1 VINIEPIYVG
11 FTMQS
16 LNSHSETSRYFITS
30 LAKGLEVL
38 SCFGAGT
45 PSLSLK
51 ELCEQMGWPKG
62 SGFRYTFTLQKLGY
76 LDQDPVTKRYR
87 PGVKV
92 LSLGFD
98 YLNSLELAES
108 AQSHLEKLFHETGY
122 PTHMAVL
129 DGAEIV
135 YVARRADRS
144 LTTINL
150 FVGARL
156 PAYCTSMGRVLLA
169 YSPVQQ
175 VRALLAGAVMVKHTA
190 KTITDIDGLE
200 VAFKEIRTRGYCMTD
215 QELEI
220 GVRSVAAPVRDSSGE
235 VIASVNVSTLAAR
248 VDLEELEGRVLPRL
262 LEASAQIS
270 SGLRYVSGARAIP
283 T

>member
-1 VINIEPIYVG
+1 
-11 FTMQS
+11 MQS
-16 LNSHSETSRYFITS
+16 LNSHSETNRYFITS

-51 ELCEQMGWPKG
+51 ELCERLGWPKG

-98 YLNSLELAES
+98 YLNSLELAEC
-108 AQSHLEKLFHETGY
+108 AQEHLEKLFHETGY

-129 DGAEIV
+129 DGADIV

-144 LTTINL
+144 LTAINL

-169 YSPVQQ
+169 YRPVEEM
-175 VRALLAGAVMVKHTA
+175 RELLAGTDLVQHTA
-190 KTITDIDGLE
+190 ETITDIGGLE
-200 VAFKEIRTRGYCMTD
+200 VAFKEIRIRGYCMTD

-220 GVRSVAAPVRDSSGE
+220 GVRSVAAPLRDSSGE
-235 VIASVNVSTLAAR
+235 VIAAVNVSTLAAR
-248 VDLEELEGRVLPRL
+248 VDLQELESTVLPRL
-262 LEASAQIS
+262 LEASKQIS
-270 SGLRYVSGARAIP
+270 SALSYVTGGCANTA
-283 T
+283 

>member
-1 VINIEPIYVG
+1 
-11 FTMQS
+11 MQS

-51 ELCEQMGWPKG
+51 ELCERMGWPKG

-98 YLNSLELAES
+98 YLNSLDLTEC
-108 AQSHLEKLFHETGY
+108 AQAHIEELFHETGY

-129 DGAEIV
+129 DGPDIV

-156 PAYCTSMGRVLLA
+156 PAYCTSMGKLLLA
-169 YSPVQQ
+169 YRPVPEM
-175 VRALLAGAVMVKHTA
+175 RALLAGANMVKHTA
-190 KTITDIDGLE
+190 NTITNIHGLE
-200 VAFKEIRTRGYCMTD
+200 AAFEEIRHQGYCMTD

-235 VIASVNVSTLAAR
+235 VIASVNVSTHAAR
-248 VDLEELEGRVLPRL
+248 VDLEELESKVLPRL

-270 SGLRYVSGARAIP
+270 SALRYVTGPHASPG
-283 T
+283 

>member
-1 VINIEPIYVG
+1 
-11 FTMQS
+11 MQS
-16 LNSHSETSRYFITS
+16 LNSHSETKRYFITS

-51 ELCEQMGWPKG
+51 ELCERMGWPKG

-76 LDQDPVTKRYR
+76 LDQDAVTKRYR

-98 YLNSLELAES
+98 YLTSLDLTELAQAHIE
-108 AQSHLEKLFHETGY
+108 ELFHETGC
-122 PTHMAVL
+122 PTHLAVL
-129 DGAEIV
+129 DGPDIV
-135 YVARRADRS
+135 YVARRSDRS

-169 YSPVQQ
+169 FRPVAE
-175 VRALLAGAVMVKHTA
+175 RRELLAAVDRVKHTPT
-190 KTITDIDGLE
+190 TITDIEGLE
-200 VAFKEIRTRGYCMTD
+200 VAFTEIRSRGYCMTD

-220 GVRSVAAPVRDSSGE
+220 GVRSIAAPVRDASGE
-235 VIASVNVSTLAAR
+235 VIAAVNVSTLSAR
-248 VDLEELEGRVLPRL
+248 VDLEELENKVLPRL
-262 LEASAQIS
+262 LEASSRIS
-270 SGLRYVSGARAIP
+270 SALSYNTGAGARARP
-283 T
+283 A

>member
-1 VINIEPIYVG
+1 MINTEPSYGDFI
-11 FTMQS
+11 MQS
-16 LNSHSETSRYFITS
+16 RNSHSETNRYFIAS

-51 ELCEQMGWPKG
+51 ELCERMGWPKG
-62 SGFRYTFTLQKLGY
+62 SGFRYTFTLHELGY

-92 LSLGFD
+92 LGLGFD
-98 YLNSLELAES
+98 YLSSLDLTARAQAHIEELF
-108 AQSHLEKLFHETGY
+108 LKTGC

-129 DGAEIV
+129 DGPDIV
-135 YVARRADRS
+135 YVARRSDRS

-169 YSPVQQ
+169 FRPVPEI
-175 VRALLAGAVMVKHTA
+175 RELLAGVNMVKHTPN
-190 KTITDIDGLE
+190 TIADIDGLE
-200 VAFKEIRTRGYCMTD
+200 VAFKEIRSRGYCMTD

-248 VDLEELEGRVLPRL
+248 VDLQELESKVLPRL

-270 SGLRYVSGARAIP
+270 SALRFTGAGASP
-283 T
+283 H